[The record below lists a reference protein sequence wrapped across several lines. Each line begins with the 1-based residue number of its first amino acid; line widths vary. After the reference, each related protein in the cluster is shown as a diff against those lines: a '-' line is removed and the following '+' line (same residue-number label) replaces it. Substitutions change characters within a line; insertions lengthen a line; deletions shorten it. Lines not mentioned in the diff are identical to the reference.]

1 MRAKEYPMFFPP
13 RQGLFALAISISIC
27 AQAADDAV
35 VVTATRFPER
45 ELGIPIGVTIIR
57 ADRISA
63 HTARTL
69 PDLLAQEAGITTRDS
84 SGSPDRQIDMRGFGV
99 TGDQN
104 TLVLLNGQRLTE
116 IELTPTRW
124 SAIPLD
130 SIERIEIMRGSGA
143 VLYGGG
149 ATGGT
154 INIVT
159 KDAAYAP
166 AKGKVVLSTGSFD
179 AKELQGALSTGVAGL
194 SLAMNFTDYSSNNYR
209 ANNRVEQNNVSGEL
223 RADGDRGHATFRFA
237 ADSQSLR
244 LPGERTYA
252 ELGSNPRG
260 TRRPGDYSSL
270 DGHRASL
277 GGALHLGQ
285 AEVAVE
291 LGYRDSARTALLR
304 DYTFGVFDTYTDTRT
319 RVWSLTPRLRMPL
332 DAWGYSTSLVAGLD
346 LDDWDYESR
355 RSASMESLSAPTAR
369 VIADQKNTALYFQS
383 QTAIGART
391 KLSLGYRQQRMRMS
405 AVDRINPAAYAN
417 GSRVRRPTAWEVALR
432 QEFFPSTAAFAR
444 TGQSFRFSTVDE
456 VYSQFGGPA
465 FDSMIT
471 LLEPQR
477 SRDNELGV
485 EFRKGTLRSRASLYS
500 MNLENE
506 IYFFFPAFANINLP
520 PTRRKGLELDAA
532 WEASRSIALTANMTL
547 ARARFR
553 SGVIGGFDVSG
564 KHVPLVPDTL
574 ANAGMT
580 LRIDD
585 RWKLGVSAKHVGKQY
600 YDNDQLN
607 SFPSRMPAFNLL
619 DLRLSHERKEW
630 TVSVSANNIL
640 NKQYYTYAIRN
651 GAGDSFNAYPQAGR
665 HFLATL
671 QVRMP

>member
-1 MRAKEYPMFFPP
+1 MFPTP
-13 RQGLFALAISISIC
+13 RQCLFALAISVSIG
-27 AQAADDAV
+27 AQAADEAV

-45 ELGIPIGVTIIR
+45 ELGIPVGVTIIR
-57 ADRISA
+57 ADRIAA

-104 TLVLLNGQRLTE
+104 TLVLLNGQRLSE
-116 IELTPTRW
+116 IELAATRW
-124 SAIPLD
+124 SSIPLE
-130 SIERIEIMRGSGA
+130 SIERIEIMRGSGT

-159 KDAAYAP
+159 KDAGSAET
-166 AKGKVVLSTGSFD
+166 KGTVVLSTGSFETR
-179 AKELQGALSTGVAGL
+179 ELQGGLNTGASGL
-194 SLAMNFTDYSSNNYR
+194 SLGLNFSDYSSNNYR
-209 ANNRVEQNNVSGEL
+209 KNNRVEQNNVSGEL
-223 RADGDRGHATFRFA
+223 RADGDRGHAIFRFG

-244 LPGERTYA
+244 LPGERTSA
-252 ELGSNPRG
+252 ELGSDPRG

-270 DGHRASL
+270 DGHRASV
-277 GGALHLGQ
+277 GGALRLGQ
-285 AEVAVE
+285 AELAIE
-291 LGYRDSARTALLR
+291 LGYRDSTRAALLR

-319 RVWSLTPRLRMPL
+319 RVWSLTPRLKLPFEV
-332 DAWGYSTSLVAGLD
+332 WGYSSSLVAGLD

-355 RSASMESLSAPTAR
+355 RAASMETLSSPTAR
-369 VIADQKNTALYFQS
+369 VIADQKNTALYIQN
-383 QTAIGART
+383 QTAIGGRT
-391 KLSLGYRQQRMRMS
+391 KLSVGYRQQRMRMF

-417 GSRVRRPTAWEVALR
+417 GSRERRPTAWEIALR

-444 TGQSFRFSTVDE
+444 TGQSFRIATVDE

-485 EFRKGTLRSRASLYS
+485 EFRKGTLRSRATLYS

-520 PTRRKGLELDAA
+520 PTRRRGMELDAA

-547 ARARFR
+547 ASARFR
-553 SGVIGGFDVSG
+553 SGAIGGIDVSG
-564 KHVPLVPDTL
+564 KHVPLVPDIL

-580 LRIDD
+580 LRLDD
-585 RWKLGVSAKHVGKQY
+585 RWKLGASAKHVGKQY

-607 SFPSRMPAFNLL
+607 SFPSKMPAFNLL
-619 DLRLSHERKEW
+619 DLRLSHERAEW

-651 GAGDSFNAYPQAGR
+651 GAGNSFNAYPQAGR
-665 HFLATL
+665 HFLATI
-671 QVRMP
+671 QVRLP